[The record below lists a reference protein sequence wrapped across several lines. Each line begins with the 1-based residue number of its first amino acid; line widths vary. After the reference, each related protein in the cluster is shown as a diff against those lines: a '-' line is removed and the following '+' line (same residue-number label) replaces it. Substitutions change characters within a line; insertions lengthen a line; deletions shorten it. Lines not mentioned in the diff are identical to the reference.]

1 MSEEKRALTKGEQV
15 VRVSFNPSA
24 DNKVDV
30 IKAKIAEV
38 IDYVVENG
46 KDPRLNSIALT
57 QLETAAMFA
66 VKSLTA

>member
-1 MSEEKRALTKGEQV
+1 MVRA
-15 VRVSFNPSA
+15 SFNPSA

-30 IKAKIAEV
+30 VKAKIAEV

-57 QLETAAMFA
+57 QLETAAMYA

>member
-1 MSEEKRALTKGEQV
+1 MTKGERV

-30 IKAKIAEV
+30 VKAKIAEV

-46 KDPRLNSIALT
+46 KDQRLNSIALT